1 MAFGAVNRF
10 PNDTRPRVG
19 IGVDLPF
26 DAGEVFTS
34 NFTTAQA
41 IKNNLI
47 NYFLT
52 NPGERPGNPAF
63 GGGLRGFIFEQIS
76 NNTLEY
82 LKEDVGDKIKVN
94 FPNINLQELSLLEEP
109 DSNEISVQM
118 YYSVINTD
126 INDELTLTFN

>member
-1 MAFGAVNRF
+1 MAFGA
-10 PNDTRPRVG
+10 
-19 IGVDLPF
+19 
-26 DAGEVFTS
+26 
-34 NFTTAQA
+34 
-41 IKNNLI
+41 
-47 NYFLT
+47 
-52 NPGERPGNPAF
+52 
-63 GGGLRGFIFEQIS
+63 FIFEQIS